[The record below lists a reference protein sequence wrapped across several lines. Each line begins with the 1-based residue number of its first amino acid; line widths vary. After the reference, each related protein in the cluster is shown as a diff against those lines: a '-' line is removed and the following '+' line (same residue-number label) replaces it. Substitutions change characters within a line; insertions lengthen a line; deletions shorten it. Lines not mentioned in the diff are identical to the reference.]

1 MTIHS
6 KTLTRAMLLASVA
19 SVFAIPAMA
28 QTTPAPT
35 AEQTPQQTAPE
46 DGAAVD
52 DIVVTG
58 IRATQ
63 RSSIA
68 VKRDSAVVVDAIVND
83 EIGSQPDNS
92 VGDTLERITGVT
104 ADRFKG
110 NANELSV
117 RGLGPTL
124 SFSTFN
130 GREVSTAG
138 PDRSVAFQQ
147 FPSELVNGVLVY
159 KTQQADFTEGG
170 IAGVIDL
177 RSIRPLE
184 AKPRIQ
190 AEYRGVYQ
198 EKEDAATGRDGLGYR
213 ANISVTNRWMDTS
226 IGDIGVSLGYQHQDQ
241 AAPEDYYTTNSA
253 FIPCSTSAI
262 NPALITGTAAQQA
275 AAGAS
280 FNCALRPTLSA
291 ANQAGTTTTP
301 LYFATTSRAFQ
312 QKTTSEIRD
321 GLIGALQWRPNDRLD
336 FVLDGQYSNRSS
348 LESRNIFAITEAAR
362 GIQPLIIGGQPGGEG
377 FSDGA
382 LISYTGNSNLEIQL
396 EDRLREEEYFG
407 GGLAARYSGDRLTV
421 NTDISYSQSVR
432 TELQKA
438 TNMRSGRRV
447 VYTLD
452 ASDDVVPNI
461 TFQNFDI
468 NDPANFLTLVPA
480 SNTNYARYRRVTDR
494 KDSIAAVRSDA
505 VYDLGEGFF
514 RNVAFGAR
522 YSEHRRETDLNN
534 NVDVPI
540 PLARDGLT
548 SAQLVAQANANCRV
562 PFGTSN
568 FMAESPTNVRSWAQ
582 FNNDC
587 LFNTY
592 TGRDTNPLLADSR
605 GPEDT
610 NVTEKIAALYLM
622 TTFGSEIRGIPFS
635 GNAGLRYV
643 RTTVDATGYRS
654 AVTVTPSVA
663 GSAATIVVVPGTL
676 SEVSGSGEYDYLLP
690 SLNLNFDLNDTTR
703 LRFGVSKSIARV
715 GIEEFNVGISPIV
728 DPTATTVAGVLANSQ
743 TGNPNLKPLESWNF
757 DTSLEFYPNR
767 DTILSFATYYKLIKG
782 AAFDAVQ
789 PFTTSI
795 IANGTEVT
803 FNAVAP
809 TNDTEQ
815 RHLYGFEVTGNYVF
829 SWLPGLWSG
838 LGATAGYNYAEAD
851 FEFPDPSAVAPYVE
865 PANLR
870 GLSKHNFNGSVFWEG
885 GGLSL
890 RASYRYRSDYS
901 KPNSSTNR
909 SVQGSGYLNL
919 SAQYNLTDNIQLKA
933 QALNVTNE
941 RDIMYKPGED
951 AITEVSESS
960 PQYYFGV
967 RFRY

>member
-1 MTIHS
+1 MTATS
-6 KTLTRAMLLASVA
+6 RTLTRAMLLASA
-19 SVFAIPAMA
+19 ATLFAVPAMA
-28 QTTPAPT
+28 QTAPA
-35 AEQTPQQTAPE
+35 AGAPQQTAPE
-46 DGAAVD
+46 DGAQVD
-52 DIVVTG
+52 DVVVTG

-68 VKRDSAVVVDAIVND
+68 VKRDSATIVDAIVND

-159 KTQQADFTEGG
+159 KTQQADFPEGG

-177 RSIRPLE
+177 RSIRPLD
-184 AKPRIQ
+184 ARPRIQ

-198 EKEDAATGRDGLGYR
+198 DKEAAVPGRDGFGYR
-213 ANISVTNRWMDTS
+213 ANISVTNRWRDTPM
-226 IGDIGVSLGYQHQDQ
+226 GDFGVSLGYQHQDQ

-253 FIPCSTSAI
+253 FIPCNTSAN
-262 NPALITGTAAQQA
+262 NPGLITGTAAQQT
-275 AAGAS
+275 AAGTS
-280 FNCALRPTLSA
+280 FNCAMRSTLSA
-291 ANQAGTTTTP
+291 ANQAGTTEGP
-301 LYFATTSRAFQ
+301 IYFATSSRAFQ

-348 LESRNIFAITEAAR
+348 LENRNILAITEAAR
-362 GIQPLIIGGQPGGEG
+362 GIRPLAIGGVSGEG
-377 FSDGA
+377 VGFSQGA
-382 LISYTGNSNLEIQL
+382 LMRYQGNSNIEIQL
-396 EDRLREEEYFG
+396 EDRLREEEYIG
-407 GGLAARYSGDRLTV
+407 GGLATKYSGDRLTV
-421 NTDISYSQSVR
+421 TADLSYSQSVR

-438 TNMRSGRRV
+438 TNMRSSRRV
-447 VYTLD
+447 AYELD
-452 ASDDVVPNI
+452 GTDDVVPEI
-461 TFQNFDI
+461 TFIGFDI
-468 NDPANFLTLVPA
+468 NDPANFITAVPA
-480 SNTNYARYRRVTDR
+480 SNTNYARYRLVTDR
-494 KDSIAAVRSDA
+494 HDEIAAARVDG

-514 RNVAFGAR
+514 RTFNAGAR
-522 YSEHRRETDLNN
+522 YSEHQRKTDANN
-534 NVDVPI
+534 NVDVAIPI
-540 PLARDGLT
+540 ARDGLT
-548 SAQLVAQANANCRV
+548 AAQLVAQANTNCRV
-562 PFGTSN
+562 PFGSTD
-568 FMAESPTNVRSWAQ
+568 FMSQSSTNIHSWAQ
-582 FNNDC
+582 FDNSC

-592 TGRDTNPLLADSR
+592 TGRDSNPLLTDSR

-610 NVTEKIAALYLM
+610 DVTEKIAALYVM
-622 TTFGSEIRGIPFS
+622 TTFGAELHGIPVS

-643 RTTVDATGYRS
+643 RTTVDSRGYRS
-654 AVTVTPSVA
+654 AVTVTPSVG
-663 GSAATIVVVPGTL
+663 GSAATLVVVPGTL
-676 SEVSGSGEYDYLLP
+676 SEITGEGEYDYLLP
-690 SLNLNFDLNDTTR
+690 SLNVNFDLSDQTR
-703 LRFGVSKSIARV
+703 LRFGASKAIARS
-715 GIEEFNVGISPIV
+715 GIEDFNVGITPVV
-728 DPTATTVAGVLANSQ
+728 DANATTVQGVLANST
-743 TGNPNLKPLESWNF
+743 TGNPNLKPLEAWNL
-757 DTSLEFYPNR
+757 DTSFEWYPNR
-767 DTILSFATYYKLIKG
+767 DAVFSFATYYKWIKN
-782 AAFDAVQ
+782 ASFDAVQ

-795 IANGTEVT
+795 IANGSEVT

-809 TNDTEQ
+809 ANDTET
-815 RHLYGFEVTGNYVF
+815 RHLFGFEITGNYVF
-829 SWLPGLWSG
+829 SFLPGIWSG

-851 FEFPDPSAVAPYVE
+851 FEFPDPSTVAPYVD

-870 GLSKHNFNGSVFWEG
+870 GLSKHNFNGSLFWEG

-909 SVQGSGYLNL
+909 SVAGSGYLNL
-919 SAQYNLTDNIQLKA
+919 SAQYDLTENIQLKA
-933 QALNVTNE
+933 QALNVTNA
-941 RDIMYKPGED
+941 RDIFYKPGED
-951 AITEVSESS
+951 AITEISESN

>member
-1 MTIHS
+1 MVTTS
-6 KTLTRAMLLASVA
+6 RTVTRAMLLASA
-19 SVFAIPAMA
+19 ATLLALPALA
-28 QTTPAPT
+28 
-35 AEQTPQQTAPE
+35 QTAPAQTQPPQADPE
-46 DGAAVD
+46 AAAVD
-52 DIVVTG
+52 EVVVTG

-68 VKRDSAVVVDAIVND
+68 VKRESATIVDAIVND

-159 KTQQADFTEGG
+159 KSQQADFTDGG

-184 AKPRIQ
+184 ARPRIQ

-198 EKEDAATGRDGLGYR
+198 AKEDSALGRDGLGYR
-213 ANISVTNRWMDTS
+213 ANISVTNRWRDTPM
-226 IGDIGVSLGYQHQDQ
+226 GDFGVSLGYQHQDQ

-253 FIPCSTSAI
+253 FVPCSTSAL
-262 NPALITGTAAQQA
+262 NPSLLTGTAAQQT

-280 FNCALRPTLSA
+280 FNCALRPSLSA
-291 ANQAGTTTTP
+291 ANQAGTTATP

-321 GLIGALQWRPNDRLD
+321 GLIGALQWQPNDRLD
-336 FVLDGQYSNRSS
+336 FVLDGQYSNRES
-348 LESRNIFAITEAAR
+348 LEQRNIFAITEAAR
-362 GIQPLIIGGQPGGEG
+362 GLQPLVIGGQPGGEG
-377 FSDGA
+377 YSDGA
-382 LISYTGNSNLEIQL
+382 LVRYSGNSNLEIQL
-396 EDRLREEEYFG
+396 EDRLREEEYIG
-407 GGLAARYSGDRLTV
+407 GGLAMRYSGDRLTV

-447 VYTLD
+447 AYTLD
-452 ASDDVVPNI
+452 ATNDVVPQI
-461 TFQNFDI
+461 IFQGFDI
-468 NDPANFLTLVPA
+468 TDPGNFLALVPA
-480 SNTNYARYRRVTDR
+480 ANTNYARYRLVTDR
-494 KDSIAAVRSDA
+494 TDDIAAIRSDA

-514 RNVAFGAR
+514 RNVAGGFR
-522 YSEHRRETDLNN
+522 YSEHNRQTDLNN
-534 NVDVPI
+534 NVDVAI
-540 PLARDGLT
+540 PLARDGFT
-548 SAQLVAQANANCRV
+548 AAQLVAQANANCRV
-562 PFGTSN
+562 PFGSEN
-568 FMAESPTNVRSWAQ
+568 FMDQSSTNIRSWAQ

-592 TGRDTNPLLADSR
+592 TGRDSNPLLADSR

-610 NVTEKIAALYLM
+610 NVTEKIAALYVI
-622 TTFGSEIRGIPFS
+622 TTFGSEFRGIPFS

-643 RTTVDATGYRS
+643 RTTVDATGFRS

-676 SEVSGSGEYDYLLP
+676 TEVSGSGDYDYLLP
-690 SLNLNFDLNDTTR
+690 SLNLNFDLSETSR
-703 LRFGVSKSIARV
+703 LRFGVSKAIARV

-728 DPTATTVAGVLANSQ
+728 DPTATTVEGVLANSQ
-743 TGNPNLKPLESWNF
+743 TGNPNLKPLEAWNF
-757 DTSLEFYPNR
+757 DTSFEFYPNP
-767 DTILSFATYYKLIKG
+767 DTIFSIAPYYKLIKG

-809 TNDTEQ
+809 ANDTEQ
-815 RHLYGFEVTGNYVF
+815 RHLYGIEVTGSYVF
-829 SWLPGLWSG
+829 SFLPGLWSG
-838 LGATAGYNYAEAD
+838 LGATAGYNFAEAD
-851 FEFPDPSAVAPYVE
+851 FEFPDPSTVAPYVD

-870 GLSKHNFNGSVFWEG
+870 GLSKHNANASVFWEG
-885 GGLSL
+885 AGLSL

-909 SVQGSGYLNL
+909 SVRGSGFLNL
-919 SAQYNLTDNIQLKA
+919 SAQYDLTENIQLKA